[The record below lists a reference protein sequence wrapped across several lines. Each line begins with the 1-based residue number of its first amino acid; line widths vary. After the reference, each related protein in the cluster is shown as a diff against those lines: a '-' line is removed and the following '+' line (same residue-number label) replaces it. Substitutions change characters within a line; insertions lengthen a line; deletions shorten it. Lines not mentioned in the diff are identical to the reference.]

1 MKEYGKKVWMI
12 PDGYISS
19 VSHNIQSHD
28 AVCVLNTSDI
38 DAEISLT
45 LYFENRDCLTC
56 FRATCMAGRTHH
68 IRMDKIVG
76 ENGEK
81 VPVDTPYAILVE
93 SNIEIVVQYSRL
105 DTTQCEM
112 GLMTTIAYA
121 VE

>member
-1 MKEYGKKVWMI
+1 MKEYGKKVWLI

-28 AVCVLNTSDI
+28 AICVLNTSNRNAKI
-38 DAEISLT
+38 NLT
-45 LYFENRDCLTC
+45 LYFENREPMNC
-56 FRATCMAGRTHH
+56 FSEKCMAGRTNH

-76 ENGEK
+76 KNDEK
-81 VPVDTPYAILVE
+81 VPVVTPYAILVE
-93 SNIEIVVQYSRL
+93 SDIEIVVQYSRL